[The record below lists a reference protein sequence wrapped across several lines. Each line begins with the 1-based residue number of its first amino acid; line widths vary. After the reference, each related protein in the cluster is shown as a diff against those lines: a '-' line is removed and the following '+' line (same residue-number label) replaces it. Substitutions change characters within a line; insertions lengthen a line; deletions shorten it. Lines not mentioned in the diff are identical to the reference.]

1 MMKEK
6 DAVKLPEVLRDQG
19 PTAVEVVDAPDDVD
33 RTKDPRPKRRKTR
46 NAPACI
52 EYHGVPGATRDCMN
66 AVLRLI
72 QYGNEITRVQ
82 ILTPRGAPVSEH
94 CLLLTYD

>member
-1 MMKEK
+1 MKEP

-19 PTAVEVVDAPDDVD
+19 LAAVEVVDAQDDVD
-33 RTKDPRPKRRKTR
+33 WAKKPRPKRRKTGK
-46 NAPACI
+46 APACI
-52 EYHGVPGATRDCMN
+52 EYHGVPGATRDCLN

-82 ILTPRGAPVSEH
+82 ILTLRGTPVSEH
-94 CLLLTYD
+94 